1 MIEVR
6 CHLPSVA
13 EYVALTSAVGWP
25 APSEEACERALA
37 ATVVSVGAFEGTRLV
52 GMGRVVGDG
61 AENWLLVDVVV
72 DPQHQGRSVGSALID
87 ALETEVSNR
96 SPGSTVLLFCPSR
109 AVPFYEGLGYEAAP
123 GTFMRKVLSTSPER
137 PGRMDDPA
145 RSGRACG
152 DPSVPWQRAAPPPL
166 RPPAIP

>member
-25 APSEEACERALA
+25 APSEEACGRALA
-37 ATVVSVGAFEGTRLV
+37 ATVVSMGAFEGARLV
-52 GMGRVVGDG
+52 GMGRLVGDG

-72 DPQHQGRSVGSALID
+72 DPEHQRQGVGSALIE
-87 ALETEVSNR
+87 ALETELSNR

-109 AVPFYEGLGYEAAP
+109 AVPFYESLGYRVAP
-123 GTFMRKVLSTSPER
+123 GTFMRKVLSTPPER
-137 PGRMDDPA
+137 PGRADDPA
-145 RSGRACG
+145 RPGRACG
-152 DPSVPWQRAAPPPL
+152 GPSAPWQRAGPPPL
-166 RPPAIP
+166 RPPPIP